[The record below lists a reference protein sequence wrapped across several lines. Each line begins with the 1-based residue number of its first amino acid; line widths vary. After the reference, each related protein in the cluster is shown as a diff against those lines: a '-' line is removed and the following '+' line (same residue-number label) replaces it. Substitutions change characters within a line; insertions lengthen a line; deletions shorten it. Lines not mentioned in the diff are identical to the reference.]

1 MHMMLGLSLA
11 AFTKLHTVIS
21 LIAIVAGLA
30 WLAVH
35 LRGGW
40 AGRVNSVFLVTTIL
54 TTVTGFLFPLPGIT
68 PAVAVGIVSTGL
80 LIVAVFALVLGRER
94 IWRPVYTVTAII
106 ALYLNCFVLV
116 VQAFQKVPFLNAFA
130 PTGTEPPF
138 AVIQALV
145 LIGFVI
151 AGWRA
156 FRRPA

>member
-1 MHMMLGLSLA
+1 MMLGLSLA
-11 AFTKLHTVIS
+11 AFTKLHMIIS

-30 WLAVH
+30 WLAVY

-40 AGRVNSVFLVTTIL
+40 AGRVNSVFLATTIL

-68 PAVAVGIVSTGL
+68 PAVMVGIVSTGL
-80 LIVAVFALVLGRER
+80 LIVAVFALALGRER
-94 IWRPVYTVTAII
+94 IWRPVYTLTAII

-116 VQAFQKVPFLNAFA
+116 VQAFQKVPVLNAVA

-138 AVIQALV
+138 TVVQGLV

-156 FRRPA
+156 FRHPA